1 MHRLGFITHL
11 NNSGYA
17 RDMVTETDTKG
28 VEKYLNKE
36 DVRLNLQIFSRS
48 LFGPYIH
55 IKLVELCN
63 HKCYCLCGTRDTHVL
78 EKFLRKREHGP

>member
-1 MHRLGFITHL
+1 
-11 NNSGYA
+11 
-17 RDMVTETDTKG
+17 MVTETDTKG